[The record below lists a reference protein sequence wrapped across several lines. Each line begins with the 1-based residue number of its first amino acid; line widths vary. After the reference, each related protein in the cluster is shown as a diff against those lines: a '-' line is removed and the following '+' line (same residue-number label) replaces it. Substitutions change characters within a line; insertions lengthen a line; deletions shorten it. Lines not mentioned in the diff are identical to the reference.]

1 MQATSLE
8 QLEKMIENEMKK
20 ALAESAA
27 QSLLIMADA
36 TREFYEGGT
45 PLPPEQGGYIRT
57 GALGRAPAIDP
68 PKKTGDGYEFKAY
81 MDKDHTYDT
90 GKKPT
95 MEQVLSLTNDGH
107 YKGLRP
113 AVGAKGYWDRALQ
126 KMKDATRDT
135 FIEHFG

>member
-8 QLEKMIENEMKK
+8 ELEKMIENEIKK
-20 ALAESAA
+20 ALAESAT
-27 QSLLIMADA
+27 QSLLIMSDA

-45 PLPPEQGGYIRT
+45 PTMYVRT

-126 KMKDATRDT
+126 KMKDTTRDT

>member
-8 QLEKMIENEMKK
+8 ELEKMIENEIKK
-20 ALAESAA
+20 ALAESAS
-27 QSLLIMADA
+27 QSLLIMSDA
-36 TREFYEGGT
+36 TREFYEDGT
-45 PLPPEQGGYIRT
+45 PTMYVRT

-126 KMKDATRDT
+126 KMKDTTRDT

>member
-8 QLEKMIENEMKK
+8 QLEKMIENEMRKS
-20 ALAESAA
+20 LAESAA
-27 QSLLIMADA
+27 QSMLIMADSV
-36 TREFYEGGT
+36 RDFYNGGT
-45 PLPPEQGGYIRT
+45 PTMYVRT

-68 PKKTGDGYEFKAY
+68 PKKVGDSYEFKAY
-81 MDKDHTYDT
+81 MDKNHTYDT

-107 YKGLRP
+107 YNGLRP
-113 AVGAKGYWDRALQ
+113 AVGAKGYWNNALQ